1 MAKYWEEE
9 NDENMNRCA
18 LEKQYCVL
26 LFFCSFV
33 GWKFNFTSLFAIA
46 IQVILKL
53 LRFPQGTLVSLE
65 VSSRLQLGID
75 LNGSEVRGL

>member
-1 MAKYWEEE
+1 
-9 NDENMNRCA
+9 MNKMCTR
-18 LEKQYCVL
+18 KTIVV
-26 LFFCSFV
+26 FFFFFFFARSSAESC
-33 GWKFNFTSLFAIA
+33 NFTSLFAIA

-75 LNGSEVRGL
+75 LNGSEVRGLYYCFTNEQ